1 MKNSNNNNVLSKK
14 NKSVL
19 RIAASAK
26 PVLLLLVVTSLTV
39 PVMFS
44 SLPLAAADEK
54 ADCDKSGG
62 TLVTNAA
69 GQSHCFVTLEPICNK
84 LPAGDVVPDPEL
96 CLKSGGIVSNPI
108 SVGDEIAATVEDTL
122 EEIMPVVSDG
132 DKISESVRNTL
143 EEIMPLIT
151 DGND

>member
-26 PVLLLLVVTSLTV
+26 PVLLLLIVTSLTV

-84 LPAGDVVPDPEL
+84 LPPGEVVPDPEL
-96 CLKSGGIVSNPI
+96 CLKSGGIVNNPI
-108 SVGDEIAATVEDTL
+108 SVADEIAELVEDTL
-122 EEIMPVVSDG
+122 NEVAPVISDG
-132 DKISESVRNTL
+132 DHVAEAVRDTV
-143 EEIMPLIT
+143 E
-151 DGND
+151 